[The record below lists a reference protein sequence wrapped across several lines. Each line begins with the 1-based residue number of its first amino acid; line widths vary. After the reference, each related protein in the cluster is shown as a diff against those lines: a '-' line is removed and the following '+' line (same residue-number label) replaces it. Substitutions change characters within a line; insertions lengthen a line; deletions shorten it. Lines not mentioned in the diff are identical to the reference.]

1 MVVRR
6 REQYGQGKAR
16 EGEVLQCK
24 GIVMHC
30 GDWWRQGNVR
40 LCFGNKTLSKAQRK
54 TRRQMD
60 DHAGDVAICYIT
72 QLPTGEQECPLG
84 KDECDEGCEEYFIAY
99 SG

>member
-1 MVVRR
+1 M
-6 REQYGQGKAR
+6 
-16 EGEVLQCK
+16 
-24 GIVMHC
+24 
-30 GDWWRQGNVR
+30 
-40 LCFGNKTLSKAQRK
+40 T
-54 TRRQMD
+54 